1 MSQNLYIGS
10 FGIEQISYDMME
22 VSDATGA
29 EAVRVFGPP
38 RWKVGMAAGNG
49 MSLEQASLWEVM
61 VLQLKRGINC
71 LAVWDP
77 VRPLPQGTMRGSPV
91 LGASAA
97 AGDTAVYLT
106 SAVGTLNAGDW
117 MQIGTGVGTS
127 QLVKVV
133 LLSVSVAGSANV
145 DFEPPLRIAY
155 AAGTAV
161 TLDHPVFYARN
172 VNKSVRWD
180 YEAGNMLV
188 SGFALDLLET
198 FQ

>member
-1 MSQNLYIGS
+1 MDQNLYIGT
-10 FGIEQISYDMME
+10 FGMQQISYDMME
-22 VSDATGA
+22 VSDVTGA

-38 RWKVGMAAGNG
+38 RWKVGMASGDS
-49 MSLEQASLWEVM
+49 MTLDQASLWDVLI
-61 VLQLKRGINC
+61 LQLKRGINC

-77 VRPLPQGTMRGSPV
+77 VRTLPLGTMRGSP
-91 LGASAA
+91 LLSAA
-97 AGDTAVYLT
+97 VAAGAESITLNDAT
-106 SAVGTLNAGDW
+106 GTLKPGDW

-133 LLSVSVAGSANV
+133 APVTGTGSATV
-145 DFEPPLRIAY
+145 SFEPPLRIGFAI
-155 AAGTAV
+155 GTTI

-180 YEAGNMLV
+180 YTAGNMLV
-188 SGFALDLLET
+188 SGFAIDLLET